1 MQRFSVSLNRVG
13 AYGASALSM
22 PGDLIL
28 TPEMW
33 SASDRGGCKQAT
45 ISASGSAESLAY
57 LCGWLGDQVEIYNE
71 MGDVVWWGD
80 LWEIEVQL
88 GQIVVNLSLDNIY
101 NRVAVTYPFILGDG
115 SEESRTT
122 DWVEDTISS
131 DRYGK
136 RELLYGLPATLGLSA
151 TAVRDLVLKR
161 FAAPDPTVTTQVA
174 REFGARLTAQGA
186 WYKAQSIYFTNPDG
200 LVEHTD
206 SSGSIII
213 GMYMTSNLIEFGD
226 VPPDDPSH
234 EEGEMYITG
243 GATFSPLK
251 PGDTI
256 TVTGSVVVGE
266 EGKRNN
272 DTYDIEKMNDNTQ
285 IGITGSFVPEAAGP
299 TIKISVGE
307 GESQD
312 YLAQGFTVATP
323 WTLTHVAIQ
332 VRKVGNPVDNLRVSI
347 YPDAGGIPGT
357 FLSAIEIVGST
368 LYTESTWMEWPLTT
382 PVALSAGTT
391 YYLGVRRTGTPS
403 MTAGYEV
410 AIDDEGHYQGG
421 SLRVYDG
428 TNWLEIVTD
437 PPGGADMPFRLI
449 GEIHSTE
456 QLRKALAV
464 VPGFA
469 GNLILVDS
477 GLGVRQ
483 FRDEPRPAL
492 DEINEMLDAGTS
504 DGKRLVASVLRDQGG
519 GSSGT
524 GTVVVDVQE
533 EASYPSQNLILGADG
548 RLHTA
553 TGSLLQPG
561 QLIYGQYV
569 DVESLMLL
577 NSVGIRSA
585 RGPSI
590 YIQES
595 TYSAADDALNLMSE
609 GAISPFDALKLRI
622 G

>member
-13 AYGASALSM
+13 YYGASALSM

-45 ISASGSAESLAY
+45 ISASGSEESLAY
-57 LCGWLGDQVEIYNE
+57 LCGWLGDQVEITNE

-88 GQIVVNLSLDNIY
+88 GQVVVNFSLDNIY
-101 NRVAVTYPFILGDG
+101 NGIAVTYPFILADG
-115 SEESRTT
+115 SEESRRTA
-122 DWVEDTISS
+122 WAEDTVSR
-131 DRYGK
+131 DRYGS
-136 RELLYGLPATLGLSA
+136 RQLIYGLPATLGLSA
-151 TAVRDLVLKR
+151 IEVRDLLLKR

-174 REFGARLTAQGA
+174 RAFAARLVAQGS
-186 WYKAQSIYFTNPDG
+186 WYRAQSLYFSNPDG

-213 GMYMTSNLIEFGD
+213 GMYMTSNLISFGGAGLD
-226 VPPDDPSH
+226 
-234 EEGEMYITG
+234 EETGEMSISG
-243 GATFSPLK
+243 GGTFSPLK

-256 TVTGSVVVGE
+256 TVSGSVVVGE

-272 DTYDIEKMNDNTQ
+272 GTYDIEKMNHPYQ
-285 IGITGSFVPEAAGP
+285 IGITGEFVPEAAGP
-299 TIKISVGE
+299 VIKVSVGE
-307 GESQD
+307 SESQD
-312 YLAQGFTVATP
+312 YLAQGFTVPTP

-332 VRKVGNPVDNLRVSI
+332 VRKIGAPVDNLRVSI
-347 YPDAGGIPGT
+347 YPDAGGVPGT

-382 PVALSAGTT
+382 PVALTAGTV

-410 AIDDEGHYQGG
+410 AIDDEGHYPNG

-464 VPGFA
+464 VPSFA
-469 GNLILVDS
+469 NNLILADS

-492 DEINEMLDAGTS
+492 DEIGEMLDAGTS

-519 GSSGT
+519 GSSGA
-524 GTVVVDVQE
+524 GSVVVDVQE
-533 EASYPSQNLILGADG
+533 EASYPSHNLILGADG

-553 TGSLLQPG
+553 SGSNLQPG